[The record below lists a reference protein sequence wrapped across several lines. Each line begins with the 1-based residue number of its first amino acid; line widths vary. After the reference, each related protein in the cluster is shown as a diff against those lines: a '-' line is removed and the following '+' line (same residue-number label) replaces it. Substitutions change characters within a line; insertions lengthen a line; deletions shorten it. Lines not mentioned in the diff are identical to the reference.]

1 MHYLMLFSVF
11 FLILLLLFSM
21 LVRRAAQKAAFDPEW
36 ILSKTPAYHNLQ
48 FEDIIFRTRSRR
60 KLHGWYLENPEAE
73 STILF
78 LHGNTGNISS
88 YADEVCLLYKNLKT
102 NIFIIDYRGYGKSQ
116 GHPRMKGLYRD
127 ALAAYSYLTKKK
139 KIDPK
144 KLICFGHSMGGAI
157 AAYLATRRKIQ
168 ALIITSAFSSIGDII
183 DILFP
188 RWLAFILKLLN
199 PVRFPTLQ
207 YIKKVSCPVLLM
219 HGAEDAI
226 VPPVL
231 GKKVYDAVCTP
242 KLWHNIPNAGHNQ
255 IYLQGGDKYWH
266 LVKSFIH
273 KTVND
278 EALQGLS

>member
-1 MHYLMLFSVF
+1 MHYIMLLFLV
-11 FLILLLLFSM
+11 FLIFLLLSCM
-21 LVRRAAQKAAFDPEW
+21 LVRRAAQRAAFDPEW
-36 ILSKTPAYHNLQ
+36 ILSKTPAYHNIK
-48 FEDIIFRTRSRR
+48 FEDVIFRTRSRR
-60 KLHGWYLENPEAE
+60 KLHGWYLKNSEAK

-88 YADEVCLLYKNLKT
+88 YADEVCMLYKNLKS

-116 GHPRMKGLYRD
+116 GHPQMRGLYRD
-127 ALAAYSYLTKKK
+127 ALAAYAYLIKKK
-139 KIDPK
+139 KADPK

-183 DILFP
+183 SILFP
-188 RWLAFILKLLN
+188 RWLASILKILN

-207 YIKKVSCPVLLM
+207 YIKKIHCPVLLM

-226 VPPVL
+226 VPSTL
-231 GKKVYDAVCTP
+231 GKKVYDAVSTP
-242 KLWHNIPNAGHNQ
+242 KLWYNIPNAGHNQ
-255 IYLQGGDKYWH
+255 IFLQGGSKYWY

-273 KTVND
+273 KTIND
-278 EALQGLS
+278 EALQELS